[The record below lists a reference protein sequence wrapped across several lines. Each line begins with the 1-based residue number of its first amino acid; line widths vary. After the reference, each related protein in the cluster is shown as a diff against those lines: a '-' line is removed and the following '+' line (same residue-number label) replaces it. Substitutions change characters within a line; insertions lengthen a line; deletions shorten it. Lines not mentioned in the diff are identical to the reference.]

1 MLRSFQ
7 DAVDVILTKEDV
19 VQMKILV
26 WKAKVTVMLTM
37 IVSESLFV
45 ETIIARLL
53 EISSMRKMIVV
64 SNLKSL
70 RLYLVLGVVDVILT
84 KGAAVPWKI
93 PVLKVRVTVKLTM
106 IVVEILFAETIIAK
120 LLDLSSMRKMIA
132 V

>member
-19 VQMKILV
+19 VQVKILV

-37 IVSESLFV
+37 IVAESLFV

>member
-1 MLRSFQ
+1 M
-7 DAVDVILTKEDV
+7 TKEDV
-19 VQMKILV
+19 VQMKILA
-26 WKAKVTVMLTM
+26 WKVKVTVMLTM
-37 IVSESLFV
+37 IVAESLFV

-84 KGAAVPWKI
+84 KGAVVPWKI

-120 LLDLSSMRKMIA
+120 LLDLSSMRKMI
-132 V
+132 VV